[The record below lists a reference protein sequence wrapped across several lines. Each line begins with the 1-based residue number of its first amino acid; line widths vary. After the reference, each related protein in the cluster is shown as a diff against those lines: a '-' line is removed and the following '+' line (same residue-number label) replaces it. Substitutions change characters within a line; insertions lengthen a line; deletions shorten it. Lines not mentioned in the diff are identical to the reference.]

1 MFIREQIDG
10 NLEILDTTD
19 ERKLINKEITIFEA
33 LKNIESG
40 KYVMPAF
47 QRQYVWN
54 LEQIE
59 KLWDSIL
66 SDYPISTF
74 LFWHLDE
81 TNTTDDTYFCTFMKE
96 MEFRKSK
103 QEPSLE
109 NYSVQSIDLNT
120 TDTGIL
126 DGQQRLTSLYLS
138 LFGDTRISGKGKF
151 TIKLYIQIYIILG
164 GSYR

>member
-1 MFIREQIDG
+1 MTADRYLKQG
-10 NLEILDTTD
+10 EIS
-19 ERKLINKEITIFEA
+19 IYEA
-33 LKNIESG
+33 LNNIESG
-40 KYVMPAF
+40 KYIMPAF

-81 TNTTDDTYFCTFMKE
+81 TNTSADTYFCTFMKE
-96 MEFRKSK
+96 MVFKKSK
-103 QEPSLE
+103 KEPSLE
-109 NYSVQSIDLNT
+109 NYNIQTIQLDTS
-120 TDTGIL
+120 DTGIL

-138 LFGDTRISGKGKF
+138 LFD
-151 TIKLYIQIYIILG
+151 LVLN
-164 GSYR
+164 